1 MTPASLARR
10 AATAAAAAALAAP
23 VLALPATAA
32 PAPAAAPVTVV
43 PLATVPPAAQRLPG
57 DDGRRS
63 FGVQPSGPKKVDPRP
78 NLTYRDVKPGQVLY
92 DHVAILNISNRPVTL
107 SVYAAD
113 AYNTPD
119 GAFDVLRA
127 GQTSRDLGSWV
138 KLRRTTATVPARSAL
153 ITPIELRVPK
163 NAEPGDHAAAI
174 VASLRSRVRDRKGN
188 VVDRDDRV
196 GTRLYVRI
204 AGPLHPR
211 IELSRHEAGF
221 HAGRI
226 PLGRG
231 RATVTYTIRN
241 TGNVRLVGKQTIRV
255 TNLIGGSAR
264 AQRVP
269 DLPELLPGNEF
280 SFSTPVE
287 KVLPTF
293 VDTAHVTIDPV
304 SVSGNVDPAMAQ
316 ATAKARFVAVPWL
329 VVAVLL
335 ALAGIGVRW
344 WWRRRRA
351 RRAAAPAAPVVPSP
365 AASPATATPT
375 GAALSVA
382 IALALSLPGAPV
394 LAGASA
400 VLAPSAA
407 HAATGGGSLTFIPGK
422 GDPTT
427 PMYAV
432 TSGACPA
439 EATNVV
445 GLLYG
450 KGLPAGGVVAVTNGT
465 ATQAAHE
472 GSFGI
477 PPTDTFFAIAEQA
490 GLKRLEGP
498 YRLVLRCIDNLD
510 THTYATFTGTVTFD
524 AKGSAYTAPVPH
536 KPPADGVPVGY
547 LALVFPEYKAAVEAD
562 VKQAAQDQKDT
573 EAARKAGLLPGGS
586 PAPTADDGGSV
597 PGFVRSPLGWFGA
610 AVLVLAVLG
619 AGGWAWTRMPRRAG
633 AGAGGARVHWPDER
647 R

>member
-1 MTPASLARR
+1 
-10 AATAAAAAALAAP
+10 
-23 VLALPATAA
+23 
-32 PAPAAAPVTVV
+32 
-43 PLATVPPAAQRLPG
+43 
-57 DDGRRS
+57 
-63 FGVQPSGPKKVDPRP
+63 
-78 NLTYRDVKPGQVLY
+78 VKPGQVLR
-92 DHVAILNISNRPVTL
+92 DHVAILNISTRPVTL

-138 KLRRTTATVPARSAL
+138 KLQRTTATVPARSAL
-153 ITPIELRVPK
+153 ITPIELHVPK

-204 AGPLHPR
+204 SGPLHPR
-211 IELSRHEAGF
+211 IELSRHTAGF

-255 TNLIGGSAR
+255 TNLIGGAR
-264 AQRVP
+264 AAQTP
-269 DLPELLPGNEF
+269 ALPELLPGNEF
-280 SFSTPVE
+280 SFATPVE

-293 VDTAHVTIDPV
+293 VDTAHVTIDPL

-329 VVAVLL
+329 VVAALLVLL
-335 ALAGIGVRW
+335 GVGARW

-351 RRAAAPAAPVVPSP
+351 RRAAVPVTPPAPAAAAP
-365 AASPATATPT
+365 AAGVAPT

-382 IALALSLPGAPV
+382 IALALALPGA
-394 LAGASA
+394 LAFAGAGA

-407 HAATGGGSLTFIPGK
+407 HAATGGTLTFIPGR
-422 GDPTT
+422 GAPTT

-450 KGLPAGGVVAVTNGT
+450 KGLPADGVVAVTNGT

-472 GSFGI
+472 GAFGI

-490 GLKRLEGP
+490 GLKRLEGA

-524 AKGSAYTAPVPH
+524 AKGAAYTAPVPA
-536 KPPADGVPVGY
+536 KPPVDGVPVGY
-547 LALVFPEYKAAVEAD
+547 LALVFPQYKAAVEAD
-562 VKQAAQDQKDT
+562 VRQAAQDQKDT
-573 EAARKAGLLPGGS
+573 EAARAAGRLPDGK
-586 PAPTADDGGSV
+586 PVAAVDDGGTV

-610 AVLVLAVLG
+610 ALVVLLALG
-619 AGGWAWTRMPRRAG
+619 AGGWAWTRTPRRAG
-633 AGAGGARVHWPDER
+633 AGPGRGTRVNWPDER